1 MEIYSSS
8 YRHAFVVATVII
20 LGYALLKLLAPFV
33 AALEWT
39 VVLGFLLYPLQ
50 VRLSR
55 ALHHRHSLAAGII
68 TVLTPFV
75 IIAPLSLLTGAFAQQ
90 VAVLVKW
97 LKSHSLLSVTAITQD
112 LAQYPLLGRLLA
124 WSQEHLP
131 VGAEDLD
138 KWATE
143 GANKLLQEA
152 ASASGTVVVGV
163 AGTLVQ
169 FGLMLFL
176 LYYFLRDGRAMLAHV
191 IRLIPM
197 EAKRREQ
204 MIRDLIAVLRAVV
217 YGTAMTAALEGI
229 LIGIAWAIIE
239 LPSPVVFG
247 ALTALAAFVPAVGMA
262 IVVTPAI
269 LYLAA
274 VGRWGAAIFFL
285 VWSLL
290 VSLSENFVRPLL
302 TSRHGEISPLAV
314 FVGAIGGVATFG
326 LIGLVLGPV
335 LLNLIVALIRLAGE
349 RVSQEARATEK
360 GGGT

>member
-1 MEIYSSS
+1 MEIYPSS
-8 YRHAFVVATVII
+8 YRHVFVIATVAI
-20 LGYALLKLLAPFV
+20 LGVALLRLLAPFV
-33 AALEWT
+33 SALEWT

-55 ALHHRHSLAAGII
+55 ALHHRHGLAAGII
-68 TVLTPFV
+68 TLLTPFV
-75 IIAPLSLLTGAFAQQ
+75 IIAPLSLLTAAFVQQ
-90 VAVLVKW
+90 VTILIAW
-97 LKSHSLLSVTAITQD
+97 LKSHSLLSFASITQD
-112 LAQYPLLGRLLA
+112 LAQYPLLGRLVA

-138 KWATE
+138 KWATG
-143 GANKLLQEA
+143 GAKRLLQGA
-152 ASASGTVVVGV
+152 ASASGTFVVGV
-163 AGTLVQ
+163 AGTVVQ
-169 FGLMLFL
+169 FFLMLFL

-197 EAKRREQ
+197 EGRRREQ
-204 MIRDLIAVLRAVV
+204 MIRDLVAVLRAVV

-229 LIGIAWAIIE
+229 LVGIAWAIIE

-262 IVVTPAI
+262 IVVAPAI

-274 VGRWGAAIFFL
+274 VGRWGAAVFLL
-285 VWSLL
+285 VWSLM

-314 FVGAIGGVATFG
+314 FVGAIGGVAAFG

-335 LLNLIVALIRLAGE
+335 LLNLIVALIRLAGD
-349 RVSQEARATEK
+349 RVSHEARSTEA
-360 GGGT
+360 GPGT